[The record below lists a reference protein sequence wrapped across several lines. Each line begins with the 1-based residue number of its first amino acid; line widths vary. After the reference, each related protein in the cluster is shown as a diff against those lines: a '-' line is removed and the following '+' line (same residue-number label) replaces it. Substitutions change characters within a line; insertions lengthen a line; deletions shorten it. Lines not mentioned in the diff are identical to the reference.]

1 VVAVAVA
8 GITFRL
14 LVTAVLEAHIPL
26 VDRPLH
32 MQVVVVVVNIQLVT
46 APVEQ
51 VEAGQVKQMQE
62 LMVHPIPVAVVA
74 VLIAAQQGGREV
86 PV

>member
-1 VVAVAVA
+1 
-8 GITFRL
+8 
-14 LVTAVLEAHIPL
+14 
-26 VDRPLH
+26 